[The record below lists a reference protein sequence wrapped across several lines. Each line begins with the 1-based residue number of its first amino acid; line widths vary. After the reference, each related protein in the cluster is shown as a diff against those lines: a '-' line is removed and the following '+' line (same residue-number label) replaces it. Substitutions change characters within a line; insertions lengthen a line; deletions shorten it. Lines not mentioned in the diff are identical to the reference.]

1 MGMSALRRYLKQ
13 PMLLRNPQ
21 GVWKGTSVTL
31 LAKKGLLHNSFLD
44 RFLRGD
50 ENIPECQKR
59 ASKAL
64 HSRILNPIFLQFKV
78 VIPEIQNGAKYVL
91 RCNGFMAP
99 KCVTRIAVAVFLVC
113 AKIIKK

>member
-1 MGMSALRRYLKQ
+1 MSALRRYLKQ

-99 KCVTRIAVAVFLVC
+99 KCVRRIAVAVFLVC